1 MTLKIDQAGRV
12 ILPKPIR
19 DRFGLTAGA
28 ELEIQ
33 ETADG
38 LMLRPARRRSSL
50 VTRDGLLLHRGT
62 LPKGVDWNRLV
73 EEDRADRIRNLGGQ

>member
-1 MTLKIDQAGRV
+1 MTLKIDRAGRV
-12 ILPKPIR
+12 ILPKPVR

-38 LMLRPARRRSSL
+38 LMLRPARRRPSL

-62 LPKGVDWNRLV
+62 LPKGADWNLLI
-73 EEDRADRIRNLGGQ
+73 EEDRDDRIRSLSGQ